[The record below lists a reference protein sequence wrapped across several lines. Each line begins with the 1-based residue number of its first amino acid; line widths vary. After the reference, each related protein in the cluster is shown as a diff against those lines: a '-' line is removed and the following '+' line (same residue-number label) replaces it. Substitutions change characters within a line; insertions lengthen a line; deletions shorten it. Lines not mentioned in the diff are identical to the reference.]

1 MISRLDFIPPAGSRH
16 RVILS
21 ACFVVTT
28 ALLVFPC
35 FGAEPLTNSKLTLP
49 TAAPFGKLQ
58 DGQEAMLY
66 TLTVPGGWQATI
78 TNYGGIVTSLLVPQ
92 RNGEPV
98 DVVLGFDSLDG
109 YLAGHPYFGAI
120 CGRVGNRI
128 AGGRFSL
135 DGRTA
140 TLATNNGDN
149 HLHGGL
155 VGFDKKLWKA
165 TPQLTDKGPALLL
178 ELTSPDGEEGYPG
191 NLTAKVTYTLSPDGE
206 LWVEMETTTDAPT
219 LVNLVHHSYWNL
231 AGQAAGSIAGHTLT
245 AQASRYLPV
254 DGGGIPTGLLAKVSG
269 TPFDFQSHPVRLG
282 EAIKA
287 LTPTAEAAAA
297 GAVGGVDHCL
307 VLDDWQPDGAL
318 RPAVTLT
325 DPASGRSLEILTD
338 QPGIQVYTG
347 NYLDGS
353 LTGKDGAVYQ
363 QHAAVCL
370 ETECFPDAFNQKAWH
385 TDWPSSRLDPG
396 QTYRHV
402 MVHRFNTGR

>member
-1 MISRLDFIPPAGSRH
+1 MACPTDSSRCVRSPGRRFRGIYL
-16 RVILS
+16 
-21 ACFVVTT
+21 
-28 ALLVFPC
+28 LLVMALPSLPC
-35 FGAEPLTNSKLTLP
+35 FGAEPVTDNQSSLP
-49 TAAPFGKLQ
+49 VATPFGRLA
-58 DGQEAMLY
+58 DGREATLY
-66 TLTVPGGWQATI
+66 TLSVPGGWQATI
-78 TNYGGIVTSLLVPQ
+78 TDYGGIVTSLLVPQ
-92 RNGEPV
+92 ANGEPV
-98 DVVLGFDSLDG
+98 DVVLGFDSLDD

-135 DGRTA
+135 EGRTA

-155 VGFDKKLWKA
+155 VGFDKKLWQA
-165 TPQLTDKGPALLL
+165 TPKLSDKGPALLL

-191 NLTAKVTYTLSPDGE
+191 ELTARVTYTLSPDGE
-206 LWVEMETTTDAPT
+206 LWVEMEATTDAPT

-245 AQASRYLPV
+245 AQASRYLPL
-254 DGGGIPTGLLAKVSG
+254 DGGGIPTGRLVDVKD
-269 TPFDFQSHPVRLG
+269 TPFDFTNRATRLG
-282 EAIKA
+282 DAIAA
-287 LTPTAEAAAA
+287 LTPSPE
-297 GAVGGVDHCL
+297 GATQGGVDHCL

-353 LTGKDGAVYQ
+353 LTGKAGAVYQ

-385 TDWPSSRLDPG
+385 ADWPSSRLDPG

-402 MVHRFNTGR
+402 MVHRFNTGH

>member
-1 MISRLDFIPPAGSRH
+1 MACPTDSSRCVHSPSR
-16 RVILS
+16 RIRGIY
-21 ACFVVTT
+21 F
-28 ALLVFPC
+28 LLVMALPSLPC
-35 FGAEPLTNSKLTLP
+35 FGAEPVTDNQSSLP
-49 TAAPFGKLQ
+49 VATPFGRLA
-58 DGQEAMLY
+58 DGREATLY
-66 TLTVPGGWQATI
+66 TLSVPGGWQATI
-78 TNYGGIVTSLLVPQ
+78 TDYGGIVTSLLVPQ
-92 RNGEPV
+92 ANGEPV

-135 DGRTA
+135 EGRTA

-155 VGFDKKLWKA
+155 VGFDKKLWQA
-165 TPQLTDKGPALLL
+165 TPKLSDKGPALLL

-191 NLTAKVTYTLSPDGE
+191 NLTAKVTYTLTPDGE
-206 LWVEMETTTDAPT
+206 LWVEMEATTDAPT

-245 AQASRYLPV
+245 AQASRYLPL
-254 DGGGIPTGLLAKVSG
+254 DGGGIPTGRLVDVRD
-269 TPFDFQSHPVRLG
+269 TPFDFQNGATRLG
-282 EAIKA
+282 DAIAA
-287 LTPTAEAAAA
+287 LTPSPE
-297 GAVGGVDHCL
+297 GATQGGVDHCL

-338 QPGIQVYTG
+338 QPGLQVYTG

-385 TDWPSSRLDPG
+385 ADWPSSRLDPG

-402 MVHRFNTGR
+402 MVHRFNTGH

>member
-1 MISRLDFIPPAGSRH
+1 M
-16 RVILS
+16 
-21 ACFVVTT
+21 ACLTNSSGCVRSPGRRFRRIYF
-28 ALLVFPC
+28 LLVMALPILPC
-35 FGAEPLTNSKLTLP
+35 FGAESVTSNKFSLP
-49 TAAPFGKLQ
+49 TATPFGRLA
-58 DGQEAMLY
+58 DGREATLY
-66 TLTVPGGWQATI
+66 TLSVPGGWQATI
-78 TNYGGIVTSLLVPQ
+78 TDYGGIVTSLLVPQ
-92 RNGEPV
+92 AKGEPV
-98 DVVLGFDSLDG
+98 DVVLGFDSLEG

-135 DGRTA
+135 EGRTA

-155 VGFDKKLWKA
+155 VGFDKKLWQA
-165 TPQLTDKGPALLL
+165 TPKLSDKGPALLL

-191 NLTAKVTYTLSPDGE
+191 ELTARVTYTLSPDGE
-206 LWVEMETTTDAPT
+206 LWVEMEATTDAPT

-245 AQASRYLPV
+245 AQASRYLPL
-254 DGGGIPTGLLAKVSG
+254 DGGGIPTGRLVDVRD
-269 TPFDFQSHPVRLG
+269 TPFDFTNGATRLG
-282 EAIKA
+282 DAIAA
-287 LTPTAEAAAA
+287 LTPSPE
-297 GAVGGVDHCL
+297 GATQGGVDHCL

-353 LTGKDGAVYQ
+353 LTHRQGRGGLS
-363 QHAAVCL
+363 AAC
-370 ETECFPDAFNQKAWH
+370 
-385 TDWPSSRLDPG
+385 SRLP
-396 QTYRHV
+396 
-402 MVHRFNTGR
+402 

>member
-1 MISRLDFIPPAGSRH
+1 M
-16 RVILS
+16 
-21 ACFVVTT
+21 ACPTDSSSCERSPGRRFRGIYL
-28 ALLVFPC
+28 LLVMALPSLPC
-35 FGAEPLTNSKLTLP
+35 FGAESVTDNQSSLP
-49 TAAPFGKLQ
+49 VATPFGRLP
-58 DGQEAMLY
+58 DGREATLY

-78 TNYGGIVTSLLVPQ
+78 TDYGGIVTSLLVPQ
-92 RNGEPV
+92 AKGEPV
-98 DVVLGFDSLDG
+98 DVVLGFDSLEG

-135 DGRTA
+135 EGRTA

-155 VGFDKKLWKA
+155 VGFDKKLWQA
-165 TPQLTDKGPALLL
+165 TPKLSDKGPALLL
-178 ELTSPDGEEGYPG
+178 ELRSPDGEEGYPG
-191 NLTAKVTYTLSPDGE
+191 ELTARVTYTLSPDGE
-206 LWVEMETTTDAPT
+206 LWVEMEATTDAPT

-245 AQASRYLPV
+245 AQASRYLPL
-254 DGGGIPTGLLAKVSG
+254 DGGGIPTGRLVDVRD
-269 TPFDFQSHPVRLG
+269 TPFDFTNGATRLG
-282 EAIKA
+282 DAIAA
-287 LTPTAEAAAA
+287 LTPSPE
-297 GAVGGVDHCL
+297 GATQGGVDHCL

-325 DPASGRSLEILTD
+325 DPASGRRLEILTD

-353 LTGKDGAVYQ
+353 LTGKAGAVYQ

-385 TDWPSSRLDPG
+385 ADWPSSRLDPG

-402 MVHRFNTGR
+402 MVHRFNTGH